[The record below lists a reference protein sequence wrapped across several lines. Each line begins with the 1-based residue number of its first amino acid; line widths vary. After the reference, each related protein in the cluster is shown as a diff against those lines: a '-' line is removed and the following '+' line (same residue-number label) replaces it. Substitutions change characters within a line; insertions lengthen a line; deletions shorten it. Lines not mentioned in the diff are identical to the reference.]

1 MWKKGAEEI
10 SFIIIVI
17 IVIIIIIIVIIST
30 LLASFKNTADLPAYV
45 TNDLF
50 TDTGP
55 QQELCSVFLLC
66 LICFAVMFVFC

>member
-1 MWKKGAEEI
+1 MWKKGTKET

-17 IVIIIIIIVIIST
+17 IVIIIIVIIST

-45 TNDLF
+45 LNDLF

-55 QQELCSVFLLC
+55 
-66 LICFAVMFVFC
+66 